1 MRARNHRHSR
11 LTVLLRAKCNLLCLV
26 FRLYRLKFLLL
37 RSEPL
42 NRLIDPGLVIK
53 LVRLVVELLD
63 LLVKGLVEVAIKYL
77 LHDDLPLESTQVRDH
92 VPAD

>member
-1 MRARNHRHSR
+1 MRARNHRHPW
-11 LTVLLRAKCNLLCLV
+11 LTVLLRTQRNLLCL
-26 FRLYRLKFLLL
+26 FSGLYCLKFLLF

-42 NRLIDPGLVIK
+42 DRLIDPSLVIK

-63 LLVKGLVEVAIKYL
+63 LLVKGLVEVAIEYL
-77 LHDDLPLESTQVRDH
+77 LHDDLPLESAQVRDH